1 MAAANSETPPRVVGI
16 GLDLSLTYG
25 TASLALSDGTYQDIA
40 FVQGDI
46 SYRSLFNRWT
56 SDIASN
62 ADDTK
67 AHVQVR
73 STSLDRCKAK
83 FDEAKRRLRTYLGLA
98 STHDIAVLADMI
110 SLLRKEVETHLGHS
124 IQTAVPTVPRLAGVL
139 QQDLEIAMSVAG
151 LNLPSTDAGPLLPD
165 ETTSASVRYRL
176 GFCTS
181 RETNITCT
189 RQSRN
194 VLTLFYSATALHIF
208 HQRFHEAR
216 DDPRTDA
223 GKFGDW
229 LMASNMG
236 FDARLNYARGE
247 EAYWNLL
254 RNWMHR
260 YIKFWS
266 DQYSITDIVL
276 LGEFADQSNF
286 TNVVQSA
293 RAQIKPSQAPFVND
307 ESPLFDAARGAADLH
322 ASIFERKARFED
334 DSNAQRHRYLA
345 KKSIR

>member
-1 MAAANSETPPRVVGI
+1 MTDHES
-16 GLDLSLTYG
+16 

-165 ETTSASVRYRL
+165 ESMLTTV
-176 GFCTS
+176 
-181 RETNITCT
+181 
-189 RQSRN
+189 
-194 VLTLFYSATALHIF
+194 
-208 HQRFHEAR
+208 
-216 DDPRTDA
+216 P
-223 GKFGDW
+223 
-229 LMASNMG
+229 MA
-236 FDARLNYARGE
+236 
-247 EAYWNLL
+247 
-254 RNWMHR
+254 
-260 YIKFWS
+260 
-266 DQYSITDIVL
+266 IV
-276 LGEFADQSNF
+276 
-286 TNVVQSA
+286 
-293 RAQIKPSQAPFVND
+293 
-307 ESPLFDAARGAADLH
+307 
-322 ASIFERKARFED
+322 
-334 DSNAQRHRYLA
+334 
-345 KKSIR
+345 